1 MSRERDHGGATKVYV
16 GDLPPDAT
24 EREIEKEFTYYGR
37 YATSRPWKC
46 ACVFLL
52 HPVYIGIACIEWKT
66 FRIKCYVWLKVLHE
80 FIS

>member
-37 YATSRPWKC
+37 YATSRP
-46 ACVFLL
+46 
-52 HPVYIGIACIEWKT
+52 
-66 FRIKCYVWLKVLHE
+66 
-80 FIS
+80 